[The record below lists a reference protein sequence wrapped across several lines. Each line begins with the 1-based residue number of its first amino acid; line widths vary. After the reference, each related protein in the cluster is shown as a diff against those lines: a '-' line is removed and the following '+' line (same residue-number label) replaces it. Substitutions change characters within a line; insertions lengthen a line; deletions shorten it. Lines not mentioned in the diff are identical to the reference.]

1 MTDHLRS
8 QWQANA
14 RAYSKL
20 IEGKGTP
27 HHREILNPCIERLMG
42 DVQGKD
48 MLDAGCGEGYISRFY
63 AQKGAKVTGVDF
75 SPNLILEAK
84 KYSQNFDITYL
95 VGDICQLEDFQAN
108 QFDIVL
114 CNLVLLNVD
123 CLESSLQEF
132 HRVLRSGG
140 FLIFSV
146 VHPAFNVYGHG
157 QWELGEKDPTTGRR
171 KGQYFKTDNYHTEK
185 EFQVRWKSR
194 AGKGFPQK
202 FSFFHRTISTYVN
215 TVIESGFQIVVFVE
229 PLPTSDAPF
238 FERERRVPFFLVI
251 KAEKS

>member
-1 MTDHLRS
+1 MNDYLLS

-14 RAYSKL
+14 RVYSKL

-27 HHREILNPCIERLMG
+27 HNREILNPCIEQLMG
-42 DVQGKD
+42 DVHGKD
-48 MLDAGCGEGYISRFY
+48 ILDAGCGEGYLSRFY
-63 AQKGAKVTGVDF
+63 SQKGAKVTGIDF
-75 SPNLILEAK
+75 SPNLISEAK
-84 KYSQNFDITYL
+84 QHSQNFDITYL
-95 VGDICQLEDFQAN
+95 VGDICQLEDFQPN
-108 QFDIVL
+108 QFDIIL

-123 CLESSLQEF
+123 CLERSLQEF
-132 HRVLRSGG
+132 HRVLRPRG

-146 VHPAFNVYGHG
+146 VHPAFNIYGPG

-194 AGKGFPQK
+194 TGNGFPQK

-215 TVIESGFQIVVFVE
+215 TVIESGFQLVIIEE
-229 PLPTSDAPF
+229 PLPSTDAPF

>member
-1 MTDHLRS
+1 MTTNLRS

-20 IEGKGTP
+20 IAEKGTP

-42 DVQGKD
+42 DVLGKYI
-48 MLDAGCGEGYISRFY
+48 LDAGCGEGYLSRLY

-75 SPNLILEAK
+75 SPSLISESK
-84 KYSQNFDITYL
+84 QRSQNFDITYL
-95 VGDICQLEDFQAN
+95 VGDICQLEDIQAN

-114 CNLVLLNVD
+114 CNLVLLNVN

-146 VHPAFNVYGHG
+146 VHPAFNVYGPG

-185 EFQVRWKSR
+185 EFQIRWNSR
-194 AGKGFPQK
+194 TGEGFPKK

-215 TVIESGFQIVVFVE
+215 TVIESGFQLVAFEE
-229 PLPTSDAPF
+229 PLPSTDAPF